1 MINIAI
7 LGTGKIIPEA
17 IGALQASGKFNVANI
32 WAREHSREK
41 AAALAEK
48 FHVDKFTTN
57 LDDILN
63 DSAIDFVYVGL
74 INTVHH
80 EYAKKFLA
88 AGKNVIVEKPFT
100 VSAAQTQELID
111 VALSKR
117 LYLFEAVTNL
127 HLPNFFAIRDAL
139 KQIGE
144 IKIVLCNYSQY
155 SSRYDAYKRGEV
167 APAFDPKLFG
177 GALADINIYN
187 LNFVVGLF
195 GLPKKISYTA
205 NFGFNGIDTSG
216 VATLEYENFLAQCTG
231 AKDSDSPCF
240 LSIQGDGGYIYSTS
254 PPNELNSFDLSVRG
268 KEIQTFALNKF
279 PHRMVHEFVDFG
291 DIFERGD
298 YSAVERG
305 LKTSLDVMT
314 VVDACKKNDDVAVA
328 N

>member
-17 IGALQASGKFNVANI
+17 IGAIQASGKFRVVNI
-32 WAREHSREK
+32 WAREHSRDK

-48 FHVDKFTTN
+48 FNVDKFTTD
-57 LDDILN
+57 LDEILS

-74 INTVHH
+74 INSVHH
-80 EYAKKFLA
+80 EYAKKCLT

-100 VSAAQTQELID
+100 VSAAQAQDLID
-111 VALSKR
+111 LALSKR

-139 KQIGE
+139 KQIGDV
-144 IKIVLCNYSQY
+144 KLVLCNYSQY

-177 GALADINIYN
+177 GALVDINIYN

-195 GLPKKISYTA
+195 GLPKKISYAA
-205 NFGFNGIDTSG
+205 NYGWNGVDTSG
-216 VATLEYENFLAQCTG
+216 IATLEYDNFLAQCVG
-231 AKDSDSPCF
+231 AKDSGSPCF
-240 LSIQGDGGYIYSTS
+240 LSIQGDSGYIYSKD
-254 PPNELNSFDLSVRG
+254 PPNELNSFELSVRG
-268 KEIQTFALNKF
+268 EEVKNFALNKF
-279 PHRMVHEFVDFG
+279 PHRMIHEFVDFAE
-291 DIFERGD
+291 IFERGD

-305 LKTSLDVMT
+305 LEISLNVMK
-314 VVDACKKNDDVAVA
+314 VVDSCR
-328 N
+328 

>member
-17 IGALQASGKFNVANI
+17 IGAIQASGKFRVANI
-32 WAREHSREK
+32 WARPHSRDK

-48 FHVDKFTTN
+48 FNVDNFTTD

-63 DSAIDFVYVGL
+63 DSEIDFVYVGL
-74 INTVHH
+74 INAVHH
-80 EYAKKFLA
+80 EYAKKCLS

-100 VSAAQTQELID
+100 VSAAQAQDLID
-111 VALSKR
+111 TASSKR

-139 KQIGE
+139 KQIGNL
-144 IKIVLCNYSQY
+144 KLVLCNYSQY
-155 SSRYDAYKRGEV
+155 SGRYDAYKRGEV

-177 GALADINIYN
+177 GALTDINIYN

-195 GLPKKISYTA
+195 GLPKNISYAA
-205 NFGFNGIDTSG
+205 NIGFNGVDTSG
-216 VATLEYENFLAQCTG
+216 IAILEYENFLAQCVG
-231 AKDSDSPCF
+231 AKDSGSPCF
-240 LSIQGDGGYIYSTS
+240 LSIQGDGGYIYSND

-268 KEIQTFALNKF
+268 EEVKTFALNKF
-279 PHRMVHEFVDFG
+279 PHRMVHEFIDFAE
-291 DIFERGD
+291 IFERGD

-305 LKTSLDVMT
+305 LELSLNVMKT
-314 VVDACKKNDDVAVA
+314 VDACKKTAT
-328 N
+328 